1 MNQIAMESINL
12 GLILP
17 LFLIQ
22 GILIIVAVF
31 DWIKQDGNVRGNRWV
46 WLVIILVLTMIG
58 PILYF
63 IFGRRK

>member
-1 MNQIAMESINL
+1 MNQLAMDSLNL

-17 LFLIQ
+17 LFFIQ

-31 DWIKQDGNVRGNRWV
+31 DWIKQEENVRGNRWV
-46 WLVIILVLTMIG
+46 WLVIILVLTIVG

-63 IFGRRK
+63 IFGRRR

>member
-1 MNQIAMESINL
+1 MNQLAMDSLNL

-17 LFLIQ
+17 LFFIQ

-31 DWIKQDGNVRGNRWV
+31 DWIKQEENVRGNRWV
-46 WLVIILVLTMIG
+46 WLVIILVLTMVG

-63 IFGRRK
+63 IFGRRR

>member
-1 MNQIAMESINL
+1 MNEFAMESINL

-17 LFLIQ
+17 IFFIQ
-22 GILIIVAVF
+22 GILIVVAVF
-31 DWIKQDGNVRGNRWV
+31 DWIKQEENVRGNRWV